1 MKKLLN
7 YLSNKP
13 ISPLILFLFFTI
25 LGAITCILIF
35 EDSNYAVQCFISF
48 IGLGLSAAIVQCS
61 LIQNSVQKD
70 NIKISLFEKRYT
82 IFQTLLDTITIIK
95 RDNWDRYILFKG
107 NDINYQMIQAEENL
121 YKSTQLASC
130 LFDRELCIKLNK
142 ANNAF
147 CKVIA
152 SYKNMLTEN
161 ISNLVSSADLEEFI
175 HSFNVALISDK
186 HLDQEYDIFLKNRF
200 PKTYI
205 SILNFNKECADY
217 LSFIN
222 NLGIIKDINKYLLVD
237 DLGV

>member
-7 YLSNKP
+7 YLNSKP
-13 ISPLILFLFFTI
+13 ISPLIIFLCFTI

-35 EDSNYAVQCFISF
+35 ENSNYAVQCFISF
-48 IGLGLSAAIVQCS
+48 MGLGLSAAIVQCS
-61 LIQNSVQKD
+61 MIQNSVQKD

-82 IFQTLLDTITIIK
+82 ILQTLLDTVTIIK

-130 LFDRELCIKLNK
+130 LFDNELCIKLNK

-147 CKVIA
+147 CKVVA
-152 SYKNMLTEN
+152 SYKNLLIEN
-161 ISNLVSSADLEEFI
+161 ISNLKSSELKEYI
-175 HSFNVALISDK
+175 HSFNDALISNK
-186 HLDQEYDIFLKNRF
+186 YLNQEYENFLKNRF

-205 SILNFNKECADY
+205 SILNFNKECTDY

-222 NLGIIKDINKYLLVD
+222 DLGIIKDINKYLLVD
-237 DLGV
+237 DLGI

>member
-7 YLSNKP
+7 YLNSKP
-13 ISPLILFLFFTI
+13 ISPLILFLCFTI

-35 EDSNYAVQCFISF
+35 ENSNYAVQCFISF
-48 IGLGLSAAIVQCS
+48 MGLGLSAAIVQCS
-61 LIQNSVQKD
+61 MIQNSVQKD

-82 IFQTLLDTITIIK
+82 ILQTLLDTVTIIK

-130 LFDRELCIKLNK
+130 LFDNELCIKLNK

-147 CKVIA
+147 CKVVA
-152 SYKNMLTEN
+152 SYKNLLMEN
-161 ISNLVSSADLEEFI
+161 ISNLKSSELKEYI
-175 HSFNVALISDK
+175 HSFNDALISNK
-186 HLDQEYDIFLKNRF
+186 YLNQEYENFLKNRF

-205 SILNFNKECADY
+205 SILNFNKECTDY

-222 NLGIIKDINKYLLVD
+222 DLGIIKDINKYLLVD
-237 DLGV
+237 DLGI

>member
-7 YLSNKP
+7 YLNSKP
-13 ISPLILFLFFTI
+13 ISPLILFLCFTI

-35 EDSNYAVQCFISF
+35 ENSNYAVQCFISF
-48 IGLGLSAAIVQCS
+48 MGLGLSAAIVQCS
-61 LIQNSVQKD
+61 MIQNSVQKD

-82 IFQTLLDTITIIK
+82 ILQTLLDTVTIIK

-130 LFDRELCIKLNK
+130 LFDNELCIKLNK

-147 CKVIA
+147 CKVVA
-152 SYKNMLTEN
+152 SYKNLLIEN
-161 ISNLVSSADLEEFI
+161 ISNLKSSELKEYI
-175 HSFNVALISDK
+175 HSFNDALISNK
-186 HLDQEYDIFLKNRF
+186 YLNQEYENFLKNRF

-205 SILNFNKECADY
+205 SILNFNKECTDY

-222 NLGIIKDINKYLLVD
+222 DLGIIKDINKYLLVD
-237 DLGV
+237 DLGI

>member
-48 IGLGLSAAIVQCS
+48 MGLGLSAAIVQCS

-130 LFDRELCIKLNK
+130 LFDSELCIKLNK

-147 CKVIA
+147 CKVVA
-152 SYKNMLTEN
+152 SYKSMLTEN
-161 ISNLVSSADLEEFI
+161 ISSFNSVPEFEEFI
-175 HSFNVALISDK
+175 HSFNDVLFSNKGVDN
-186 HLDQEYDIFLKNRF
+186 HEYNSFLKNRF
-200 PKTYI
+200 PQI
-205 SILNFNKECADY
+205 FGSIQNFNKIYA
-217 LSFIN
+217 IM
-222 NLGIIKDINKYLLVD
+222 
-237 DLGV
+237 